1 MTNRTGLGTP
11 KQVAEYLHTTVQSLA
26 NDRYMG
32 RGIPYVKFGRRVL
45 YSWEAVDAY
54 MAEHTI
60 KTEKSVVA

>member
-54 MAEHTI
+54 MSEHTVS
-60 KTEKSVVA
+60 TAA

>member
-54 MAEHTI
+54 MAEHTVS
-60 KTEKSVVA
+60 TAA